1 MSVPPTGAGALLKIG
16 EVCQRVGLS
25 IRTVRYYEEVGLLT
39 PTDRSPG
46 GFRLYSE
53 DDVRRLEVL
62 KGMKPF
68 GLTLEE
74 IRELMALLDGDTPG
88 TPGEVRAALTGYAA
102 RADARIA
109 QLDEHANEVRR
120 LRARILAA
128 AGTAGTA

>member
-74 IRELMALLDGDTPG
+74 IRELMALLDGDPSG
-88 TPGEVRAALTGYAA
+88 APDEVQAALKRYVA
-102 RADARIA
+102 RADARI
-109 QLDEHANEVRR
+109 DEHANEVRR

-128 AGTAGTA
+128 AGAAGKG